1 VFSSSPDLLGSSLR
15 VPVSTC
21 WEHCLETPQ
30 CKYIS
35 YNKDEGTC
43 NFYSFMFSDLD
54 LELTEE
60 NIDTYGCKLGGE
72 NNMCA
77 CTGGTAV
84 EGREC
89 PKNGWEM
96 CESCDE
102 PNVIR
107 VLITEGEGAGHIV
120 CETNCRFEYGGEN
133 TCDTEIEDGGTCSSA
148 TSKGMDCT
156 GCKHCSDHK
165 GEYPYACNSEYDAPD
180 ERGCCGG
187 DGRENCPF
195 FFGSNMEE
203 DKDDWCSCQQ
213 ERRPFATW
221 NGGGF
226 DWHCSCINCRAACS
240 PPAPSP
246 SPSPSP
252 SQSSSP
258 SPSPSPVCADINK
271 KRGCKAA
278 GCLWG
283 GNKKKCVDE
292 CSDIRQKKTCK
303 STGCL
308 WGGKKKK
315 CVAECSFIAA
325 EKDCTKAGCRW
336 RRGSCMGGF
345 AAVAAVEETVQPN
358 SAQHDGGTTSI
369 VAVALVSCVS
379 VTAFLG
385 VAAVVLQRRLVQPIV
400 TKPSADELEE

>member
-1 VFSSSPDLLGSSLR
+1 MQLLLFHVLR
-15 VPVSTC
+15 
-21 WEHCLETPQ
+21 
-30 CKYIS
+30 
-35 YNKDEGTC
+35 
-43 NFYSFMFSDLD
+43 FD

-195 FFGSNMEE
+195 FFWFKHG
-203 DKDDWCSCQQ
+203 
-213 ERRPFATW
+213 
-221 NGGGF
+221 
-226 DWHCSCINCRAACS
+226 
-240 PPAPSP
+240 
-246 SPSPSP
+246 
-252 SQSSSP
+252 
-258 SPSPSPVCADINK
+258 
-271 KRGCKAA
+271 RG
-278 GCLWG
+278 
-283 GNKKKCVDE
+283 
-292 CSDIRQKKTCK
+292 
-303 STGCL
+303 
-308 WGGKKKK
+308 
-315 CVAECSFIAA
+315 
-325 EKDCTKAGCRW
+325 
-336 RRGSCMGGF
+336 
-345 AAVAAVEETVQPN
+345 
-358 SAQHDGGTTSI
+358 
-369 VAVALVSCVS
+369 
-379 VTAFLG
+379 
-385 VAAVVLQRRLVQPIV
+385 QRRLVFV
-400 TKPSADELEE
+400 SARKTAFRNMERRGLRLALLVH